1 MDIKMKKKIN
11 KYVLYDYLFKISFIY
26 IFFFNSKLLL
36 YICLFIYLNDIVLLY
51 LDAIIIINY
60 KKNVK

>member
-1 MDIKMKKKIN
+1 MKKKIN